1 MTFEMKWN
9 ERQSKI
15 KKNLAKHHSVEITN
29 RILGGST
36 SVTFFQKGQTM
47 PIKEISIDIETYCEI
62 DLRKSGVYRY
72 AEDDSFELLLFA
84 VSVDNGPVAIYDLSK
99 EKLPQDILEAL
110 VDDRVIKWA
119 FNASFER
126 ICLSNWLKKYH
137 PDLLLDGFLSPVSWR
152 CSMIWSAYLGL
163 PLSLEGV
170 GAVLKLKDQKMREGA
185 DLIRYFCLPCKQTKI
200 NGGRTRNLPHHA
212 PDKWS
217 TFIDYNRRDVE
228 VELAIK
234 ERLKNFPVPDFVWD
248 EYLQDQIINDRG
260 IGIDLDF
267 VKAAIKIDSESKA
280 KIQEELK
287 ALTGLENPNSV
298 LQMIGWLRE
307 HGVSTD
313 SLDKKAVKELLK
325 TVDETTAKVL
335 KLRQQAAK
343 SSVSK
348 YQAMMNCVC
357 KDGRTRGMFQFYG
370 ANRTGRWAGRL
381 VQLQNLPQ
389 NHLPDLEEA
398 RELFRTGDL
407 EPTELL
413 YDTQDTLS
421 QLIRTAFVPS
431 KGKKFIV
438 CDFSAIEARVLSHLA
453 GERWRSKV
461 FEEGKDIY
469 CMSASQMFGVPVEKH
484 GQNSELRQKGKIAE
498 LACGYG
504 GSVGALKAM
513 GALDMGLSEKELQPL
528 VNSWRLANPNIVL
541 FWWDVDR
548 AVKTA
553 VKDLI
558 PTSVHDI
565 QFEVESGIL
574 FISLP
579 SGRKLPYIKPRI
591 GENQF
596 GGESVTYEGT
606 GTAKRWE
613 RLESYGPKFVENI
626 VQAISRDI
634 LAYSLKQL
642 KELKIVGH
650 VHDEVIIE
658 CPMEQ
663 KLDEIASLMGIA
675 PDWMSDINL
684 RADGY
689 ECFFYQKD

>member
-1 MTFEMKWN
+1 M
-9 ERQSKI
+9 
-15 KKNLAKHHSVEITN
+15 
-29 RILGGST
+29 
-36 SVTFFQKGQTM
+36 KGQTM
-47 PIKEISIDIETYCEI
+47 PIKELSIDLETYCEV

-72 AEDDSFELLLFA
+72 AEDDSFEILLLA
-84 VSVDNGPVAIYDLSK
+84 VSVDNEPVTVYDLTK
-99 EKLPQDILEAL
+99 EELPDEILQAL
-110 VDDRVIKWA
+110 VDDTIIKWA

-126 ICLSNWLKKYH
+126 ICLSNWLKKHH
-137 PDLLLDGFLSPVSWR
+137 PELLSEGFLSPNSWR
-152 CSMIWSAYLGL
+152 CSMVWSAYLGL
-163 PLSLEGV
+163 PLSLERV
-170 GAVLKLKDQKMREGA
+170 GTVLKLKNQKLKEGG
-185 DLIRYFCLPCKQTKI
+185 DLIRYFCLPCKPTKV
-200 NGGRTRNLPHHA
+200 NGGRTQNFPNHA

-217 TFIDYNRRDVE
+217 AFIDYNKRDVE

-234 ERLKNFPVPDFVWD
+234 EKLRNYPVPVFVWE
-248 EYLQDQIINDRG
+248 EYHQDQIINDRG
-260 IGIDLDF
+260 IGIDVDF
-267 VKAAIKIDSESKA
+267 VKGAITIDEESKA
-280 KIQEELK
+280 KIQEELRE
-287 ALTGLENPNSV
+287 LTELDNPNSV

-307 HGVSTD
+307 HGVTTD

-325 TVDETTAKVL
+325 TVDEKTAQVL

-357 KDGRTRGMFQFYG
+357 KDGRARGMFQFYG

-398 RELFRTGDL
+398 RELFKTGDL
-407 EPTELL
+407 EATELF

-421 QLIRTAFVPS
+421 QLIRTAFIPS

-453 GERWRSKV
+453 GETWRSRV

-469 CMSASQMFGVPVEKH
+469 CMSASQMFGVPVEKY
-484 GQNSELRQKGKIAE
+484 GQNADLRQKGKIAE

-504 GSVGALKAM
+504 GAVGALKAM
-513 GALDMGLSEKELQPL
+513 GAIDMGLEEQELQPL
-528 VNSWRLANPNIVL
+528 VDSWRQANPSIVL

-553 VKDLI
+553 VKEQI
-558 PTSVHDI
+558 QTETHGI
-565 QFEVESGIL
+565 QFEVRNGML
-574 FISLP
+574 FITLP
-579 SGRKLPYIKPRI
+579 SGRKLAYVKPKM

-634 LAYSLKQL
+634 LAYSMRQL
-642 KELKIVGH
+642 SEFKIVGH

-658 CPMEQ
+658 CDQDQDLE
-663 KLDEIASLMGIA
+663 EISTLMGIA
-675 PDWMSDINL
+675 PNWMPDINL

-689 ECFFYQKD
+689 GCLFYQKD

>member
-1 MTFEMKWN
+1 
-9 ERQSKI
+9 
-15 KKNLAKHHSVEITN
+15 
-29 RILGGST
+29 
-36 SVTFFQKGQTM
+36 M
-47 PIKEISIDIETYCEI
+47 PIRELSIDIETYCEI

-84 VSVDNGPVAIYDLSK
+84 VSVDNGPVTVYDFNK

-126 ICLSNWLKKYH
+126 ICLSNWLKKHH
-137 PDLLLDGFLSPVSWR
+137 PELLLDGFLSPNSWR

-170 GAVLKLKDQKMREGA
+170 GTVLKLKDKKMREGV
-185 DLIRYFCLPCKQTKI
+185 DLIRYFCVPCKPTKV
-200 NGGRTRNLPHHA
+200 NGGRIRNLPRHA

-217 TFIDYNRRDVE
+217 TFIDYNKRDVE

-234 ERLKNFPVPDFVWD
+234 ERVKNFPVPSFVWN
-248 EYLQDQIINDRG
+248 EYHQDQIINDRG
-260 IGIDLDF
+260 IGIDVDF
-267 VKAAIKIDSESKA
+267 VKATIKIDGESKA

-307 HGVSTD
+307 HGVTTD

-325 TVDETTAKVL
+325 TADETTAQVL

-357 KDGRTRGMFQFYG
+357 KDGRARGMFQFYG

-389 NHLPDLEEA
+389 NHLTDLEEA
-398 RELFRTGDL
+398 RELFQTGDL
-407 EPTELL
+407 EATEPL

-431 KGKKFIV
+431 EGKKFIV

-513 GALDMGLSEKELQPL
+513 GALDMGLTEEELQPL

-558 PTSVHDI
+558 PTSVHNI
-565 QFEVESGIL
+565 QFEVKSGIL
-574 FISLP
+574 FINLP
-579 SGRKLPYIKPRI
+579 SGRKLSYVKPKM

-634 LAYSLKQL
+634 LAYSIKQL
-642 KELKIVGH
+642 KDFKIVGH
-650 VHDEVIIE
+650 VHDEIIIE
-658 CPMEQ
+658 CDQ
-663 KLDEIASLMGIA
+663 DQSLDEIATLMGHA
-675 PDWMSDINL
+675 PDWISDINL

-689 ECFFYQKD
+689 ECSFYQKD

>member
-1 MTFEMKWN
+1 
-9 ERQSKI
+9 
-15 KKNLAKHHSVEITN
+15 
-29 RILGGST
+29 
-36 SVTFFQKGQTM
+36 M
-47 PIKEISIDIETYCEI
+47 PIKELSIDIETYCEI

-84 VSVDNGPVAIYDLSK
+84 VSVDNGPVTVYDFNK

-126 ICLSNWLKKYH
+126 ICLSNWLKKHH
-137 PDLLLDGFLSPVSWR
+137 PELLLDGFLSPNSWR

-170 GAVLKLKDQKMREGA
+170 GTVLKLKDKKMREGA
-185 DLIRYFCLPCKQTKI
+185 DLIRYFCVPCKPTKV
-200 NGGRTRNLPHHA
+200 NGGRIRNFPHHA

-217 TFIDYNRRDVE
+217 AFIDYNRRDVE

-248 EYLQDQIINDRG
+248 EYHQDQIINDRG
-260 IGIDLDF
+260 IGIDVDF
-267 VKAAIKIDSESKA
+267 VKAAIKIDRESKA

-307 HGVSTD
+307 HGVTTD
-313 SLDKKAVKELLK
+313 SLDKKAVKGLLK
-325 TVDETTAKVL
+325 TVDETTAQVL

-357 KDGRTRGMFQFYG
+357 KDGRARGMFQFYG

-389 NHLPDLEEA
+389 NHLPDLGEA
-398 RELFRTGDL
+398 RELFRKGDL
-407 EPTELL
+407 EAIELL

-431 KGKKFIV
+431 EGKKFIV

-453 GERWRSKV
+453 EERWRSKV
-461 FEEGKDIY
+461 FEQGNDIY

-513 GALDMGLSEKELQPL
+513 GAIDMGLSEEELQPL
-528 VNSWRLANPNIVL
+528 VNSWRQANPNIVL
-541 FWWDVDR
+541 LWWDVDN

-553 VKDLI
+553 VKELI
-558 PTSVHDI
+558 PTSTHGI
-565 QFEVESGIL
+565 QFEVKSGIL
-574 FISLP
+574 FITLP
-579 SGRKLPYIKPRI
+579 SGRKLSYIKPRI
-591 GENQF
+591 DDNQF

-634 LAYSLKQL
+634 LAYSLKRL
-642 KELKIVGH
+642 KEFNIVGH

-663 KLDEIASLMGIA
+663 KIDEIASLMGIA
-675 PDWMSDINL
+675 PDWISDINL
-684 RADGY
+684 HADGY
-689 ECFFYQKD
+689 ECLFYQKD

>member
-1 MTFEMKWN
+1 
-9 ERQSKI
+9 
-15 KKNLAKHHSVEITN
+15 
-29 RILGGST
+29 
-36 SVTFFQKGQTM
+36 M
-47 PIKEISIDIETYCEI
+47 PIRELSIDIETYCAI

-84 VSVDNGPVAIYDLSK
+84 VSVDNGPVTIYDLTK

-110 VDDRVIKWA
+110 VDDSVIKWA

-137 PDLLLDGFLSPVSWR
+137 PEFLSDGFLSPVSWR

-170 GAVLKLKDQKMREGA
+170 GTVLKLKDQKMKEGA
-185 DLIRYFCLPCKQTKI
+185 DLIRYFCLPCKPTKV
-200 NGGRTRNLPHHA
+200 NGGRIRNFPHHA
-212 PDKWS
+212 PNKWS

-234 ERLKNFPVPDFVWD
+234 ERLKNFPVPDFIWD
-248 EYLQDQIINDRG
+248 EYHQDQIINDRG
-260 IGIDLDF
+260 ICIDVEF
-267 VKAAIKIDSESKA
+267 VKAAIKIDTESKA
-280 KIQEELK
+280 QIQEELK
-287 ALTGLENPNSV
+287 GLTGLENPNSV

-307 HGVSTD
+307 HRVATD

-325 TVDETTAKVL
+325 TVDETTAQVL
-335 KLRQQAAK
+335 KLRQQATK

-357 KDGRTRGMFQFYG
+357 EDGRARGMFQFFG

-398 RELFRTGDL
+398 RELFGTGDL
-407 EPTELL
+407 EATELI

-421 QLIRTAFVPS
+421 QLIRTSFVPS

-513 GALDMGLSEKELQPL
+513 GAIDMGLTEEELQPL

-541 FWWDVDR
+541 YWWDVDR

-553 VKDLI
+553 IKEQI
-558 PTSVHDI
+558 QTETHGI
-565 QFEVESGIL
+565 QFEVNKGML
-574 FISLP
+574 FITLP
-579 SGRKLPYIKPRI
+579 SGRKLSYVKPRM

-634 LAYSLKQL
+634 LAYSINQL
-642 KELKIVGH
+642 KSFQIVGH

-658 CPMEQ
+658 CNIEQ
-663 KLDEIASLMGIA
+663 SLDEIESLMGIA

-689 ECFFYQKD
+689 ECIFYKKD

>member
-1 MTFEMKWN
+1 
-9 ERQSKI
+9 
-15 KKNLAKHHSVEITN
+15 
-29 RILGGST
+29 
-36 SVTFFQKGQTM
+36 M
-47 PIKEISIDIETYCEI
+47 PIKELSIDLETYCEV

-72 AEDDSFELLLFA
+72 AEDDSFEILLLA
-84 VSVDNGPVAIYDLSK
+84 VSVDNEPVTVYDLTK
-99 EKLPQDILEAL
+99 EELPDEILQAL
-110 VDDRVIKWA
+110 VDDTIIKWA

-126 ICLSNWLKKYH
+126 SCLSNWLKKHH
-137 PDLLLDGFLSPVSWR
+137 PELLSEGFLSPNSWR
-152 CSMIWSAYLGL
+152 CSMVWSAYLGL

-170 GAVLKLKDQKMREGA
+170 GTVLKLKNQKLKEGG
-185 DLIRYFCLPCKQTKI
+185 DLIRYFCLPCKPTKV
-200 NGGRTRNLPHHA
+200 NGGRTRNFPNHA

-217 TFIDYNRRDVE
+217 AFIDYNKRDVE

-234 ERLKNFPVPDFVWD
+234 EKLRNYPVPVFVWE
-248 EYLQDQIINDRG
+248 EYHQDQIINDRG
-260 IGIDLDF
+260 IGIDVDF
-267 VKAAIKIDSESKA
+267 VNAAIAIDGESKT
-280 KIQEELK
+280 KIQEELRK
-287 ALTGLENPNSV
+287 LTRLDNPNSV

-307 HGVSTD
+307 HGVTTD
-313 SLDKKAVKELLK
+313 SLDKKSVKKLLK
-325 TVDETTAKVL
+325 TVDEKTAQVL

-357 KDGRTRGMFQFYG
+357 KDGRARGMFQFYG

-398 RELFRTGDL
+398 RKLFKTGDL
-407 EPTELL
+407 EATELL
-413 YDTQDTLS
+413 YNTQYTLS

-431 KGKKFIV
+431 DRKKFIV

-453 GERWRSKV
+453 GETWRSRV
-461 FEEGKDIY
+461 FEKGKDIY

-484 GQNSELRQKGKIAE
+484 GQNADLRQKGKIAE

-504 GSVGALKAM
+504 GAVGALKAM
-513 GALDMGLSEKELQPL
+513 GAIDMGLEEQELQPL
-528 VNSWRLANPNIVL
+528 VDSWRQANPSIVL

-553 VKDLI
+553 VKEQI
-558 PTSVHDI
+558 QTETHGI
-565 QFEVESGIL
+565 QFEVRNGML
-574 FISLP
+574 FITLP
-579 SGRKLPYIKPRI
+579 SGRKLAYVKPKM

-606 GTAKRWE
+606 GTAKHWE

-634 LAYSLKQL
+634 LAYSMRQL
-642 KELKIVGH
+642 SEFKIVGH

-658 CPMEQ
+658 CDQDQDLE
-663 KLDEIASLMGIA
+663 EISTLMGIA

-689 ECFFYQKD
+689 ECSFYQKD

>member
-1 MTFEMKWN
+1 
-9 ERQSKI
+9 
-15 KKNLAKHHSVEITN
+15 
-29 RILGGST
+29 
-36 SVTFFQKGQTM
+36 M
-47 PIKEISIDIETYCEI
+47 PIKELSIDIETYCEI

-84 VSVDNGPVAIYDLSK
+84 VSVDNGPVTVYDFNK

-126 ICLSNWLKKYH
+126 ICLSNWLKKHH
-137 PDLLLDGFLSPVSWR
+137 PELLLDGFLSPNSWR

-170 GAVLKLKDQKMREGA
+170 GTVLKLKDQKMREGT
-185 DLIRYFCLPCKQTKI
+185 DLIRYFCVPCKPTKV
-200 NGGRTRNLPHHA
+200 NGGRIRNFPNHA

-234 ERLKNFPVPDFVWD
+234 ERVKNFPVPSFVWN
-248 EYLQDQIINDRG
+248 EYHQDQIINDRG
-260 IGIDLDF
+260 IGIDIDF

-307 HGVSTD
+307 HGVATD

-325 TVDETTAKVL
+325 TVDETTAQVL

-348 YQAMMNCVC
+348 YNAMMNCVC
-357 KDGRTRGMFQFYG
+357 KDSRARGMFQFYG

-398 RELFRTGDL
+398 RELFRKGDL
-407 EPTELL
+407 EATELL

-431 KGKKFIV
+431 EGKKFIV

-461 FEEGKDIY
+461 FEQGKDIY

-513 GALDMGLSEKELQPL
+513 GALDMGLTEEELQPL

-541 FWWDVDR
+541 YWWDVDN

-553 VKDLI
+553 VKELI
-558 PTSVHDI
+558 PTSTHGI
-565 QFEVESGIL
+565 QFEVKRGIL
-574 FISLP
+574 FITLP
-579 SGRKLPYIKPRI
+579 SGRKLAYIKPRI

-634 LAYSLKQL
+634 LAFSMKQL
-642 KELKIVGH
+642 KNFKIVGH

-658 CPMEQ
+658 CPIEQ
-663 KLDEIASLMGIA
+663 KLDEVASLMGIA
-675 PDWMSDINL
+675 PDWLSDINL

>member
-1 MTFEMKWN
+1 
-9 ERQSKI
+9 
-15 KKNLAKHHSVEITN
+15 
-29 RILGGST
+29 
-36 SVTFFQKGQTM
+36 M
-47 PIKEISIDIETYCEI
+47 PIRELSIDIETYCEI

-72 AEDDSFELLLFA
+72 AEDNSFEILLFA
-84 VSVDNGPVAIYDLSK
+84 VSIDNGPVTVYDLTK
-99 EKLPQDILEAL
+99 EKLPQDILEVL

-126 ICLSNWLKKYH
+126 VCLSNWLKKYH
-137 PDLLLDGFLSPVSWR
+137 PELLSFGFLSPVSWR

-170 GAVLKLKDQKMREGA
+170 GTVLKLKDKKMREGA
-185 DLIRYFCLPCKQTKI
+185 DLIRYFCVPCKPTKV
-200 NGGRTRNLPHHA
+200 NGGRVRNFPHHA

-260 IGIDLDF
+260 IGIDFDF
-267 VKAAIKIDSESKA
+267 VKAAIKIDAESKV

-307 HGVSTD
+307 HGITTD

-325 TVDETTAKVL
+325 TVDETTAQVL

-357 KDGRTRGMFQFYG
+357 KDGRARGMFQFYG

-398 RELFRTGDL
+398 RNLFRTGDL
-407 EPTELL
+407 EATELL

-461 FEEGKDIY
+461 FEQGKDIY

-513 GALDMGLSEKELQPL
+513 GAIDMGLSEEELQPL

-553 VKDLI
+553 VKELI
-558 PTSVHDI
+558 PTSTHGI
-565 QFEVESGIL
+565 QFEVRSGIL
-574 FISLP
+574 FITLP
-579 SGRKLPYIKPRI
+579 SGRKLAYIKPRI

-596 GGESVTYEGT
+596 GGVSVTYEGT

-613 RLESYGPKFVENI
+613 RLASYGPKFVENI

-642 KELKIVGH
+642 KEFKIVGH

-663 KLDEIASLMGIA
+663 KLDKIASLMGIA

-689 ECFFYQKD
+689 ECSFYQKD

>member
-1 MTFEMKWN
+1 M
-9 ERQSKI
+9 
-15 KKNLAKHHSVEITN
+15 
-29 RILGGST
+29 
-36 SVTFFQKGQTM
+36 KGQTM
-47 PIKEISIDIETYCEI
+47 PIKELSIDLETYCEV

-72 AEDDSFELLLFA
+72 AEDDSFEILLLA
-84 VSVDNGPVAIYDLSK
+84 ISIDNGPVRFYDLIK
-99 EKLPQDILEAL
+99 EELPNNIIQAL
-110 VDDRVIKWA
+110 VDDTIIKWA

-126 ICLSNWLKKYH
+126 ICLSNWLKKH
-137 PDLLLDGFLSPVSWR
+137 HSELLSDGFLSPDSWR
-152 CSMIWSAYLGL
+152 CSMVWSAYLGL

-170 GAVLKLKDQKMREGA
+170 GTVLKLKEQKLKEGG
-185 DLIRYFCLPCKQTKI
+185 DLIRYFCLPCKPTKV
-200 NGGRTRNLPHHA
+200 NGGRTRNFPNHA
-212 PDKWS
+212 PNKWS
-217 TFIDYNRRDVE
+217 NFINYNKRDVE

-234 ERLKNFPVPDFVWD
+234 EKLRNHPVPDFVWD
-248 EYLQDQIINDRG
+248 EYHQDQIINDRG
-260 IGIDLDF
+260 IGIDVDF
-267 VKAAIKIDSESKA
+267 VKAAIAIDEESKA
-280 KIQEELK
+280 KIQKELK
-287 ALTGLENPNSV
+287 ELTGLENPNSV
-298 LQMIGWLRE
+298 LQMVGWLRE
-307 HGVSTD
+307 HGVTTD

-325 TVDETTAKVL
+325 TVDEKTAKVL

-357 KDGRTRGMFQFYG
+357 KDGRARGMFQFYG

-398 RELFRTGDL
+398 RKLFKTGDL
-407 EPTELL
+407 GATDLL

-431 KGKKFIV
+431 QNKKFIV

-453 GERWRSKV
+453 GETWRSRV

-484 GQNSELRQKGKIAE
+484 GQNADLRQKGKISE
-498 LACGYG
+498 LACGFG
-504 GSVGALKAM
+504 GAVGALKAM
-513 GALDMGLSEKELQPL
+513 GAIDMGLEEQELQPL
-528 VNSWRLANPNIVL
+528 VDSWRQANPNIVL

-553 VKDLI
+553 VKEQVQ
-558 PTSVHDI
+558 TETHGI
-565 QFEVESGIL
+565 QFEVTKGML
-574 FISLP
+574 FITLP
-579 SGRKLPYIKPRI
+579 SGRKLAYVKPKM

-634 LAYSLKQL
+634 LAYSMKQL
-642 KELKIVGH
+642 QESKIVGH

-658 CPMEQ
+658 CDQDQSLE
-663 KLDEIASLMGIA
+663 EISSLMGIA
-675 PDWMSDINL
+675 PNWMSDINL

-689 ECFFYQKD
+689 ECLFYQKD

>member
-1 MTFEMKWN
+1 
-9 ERQSKI
+9 
-15 KKNLAKHHSVEITN
+15 
-29 RILGGST
+29 
-36 SVTFFQKGQTM
+36 M
-47 PIKEISIDIETYCEI
+47 PIKDLSIDIETYCEI

-84 VSVDNGPVAIYDLSK
+84 VSVDNGPVTVYDLTK

-126 ICLSNWLKKYH
+126 VCLSNWLKKYH
-137 PDLLLDGFLSPVSWR
+137 PELLSFGFLSPVSWR

-170 GAVLKLKDQKMREGA
+170 GTVLKLKDQKMREGA
-185 DLIRYFCLPCKQTKI
+185 DLIRYFCLPCKPTKI

-212 PDKWS
+212 PDKWP

-260 IGIDLDF
+260 ICIDVDF
-267 VKAAIKIDSESKA
+267 VKAAIKIDSVSKA

-307 HGVSTD
+307 HGVTTD

-325 TVDETTAKVL
+325 AVDDKTAQVL

-357 KDGRTRGMFQFYG
+357 KDGRARGMFQFYG

-398 RELFRTGDL
+398 RELFKTGDL
-407 EPTELL
+407 EATELL

-453 GERWRSKV
+453 GETWRSKV
-461 FEEGKDIY
+461 FEQGKDIY

-484 GQNSELRQKGKIAE
+484 GQNADLRQKGKIAE

-504 GSVGALKAM
+504 GAVGALKAM
-513 GALDMGLSEKELQPL
+513 GALDMGLSEDELQPL
-528 VNSWRLANPNIVL
+528 VNSWRQANPNIVL
-541 FWWDVDR
+541 LWWDVDN

-553 VKDLI
+553 VKELL
-558 PTSVHDI
+558 PTSTQNI
-565 QFEVESGIL
+565 QFEVKSGIL
-574 FISLP
+574 FITLP
-579 SGRKLPYIKPRI
+579 SGRKLAYIKPRI

-613 RLESYGPKFVENI
+613 RLKSYGPKFVENI

-642 KELKIVGH
+642 KKFKIVGH

-663 KLDEIASLMGIA
+663 NLDEIASLMGIS
-675 PDWMSDINL
+675 PDWISDINL

-689 ECFFYQKD
+689 ECLFYQKD

>member
-1 MTFEMKWN
+1 
-9 ERQSKI
+9 
-15 KKNLAKHHSVEITN
+15 
-29 RILGGST
+29 
-36 SVTFFQKGQTM
+36 M
-47 PIKEISIDIETYCEI
+47 PIKELSIDLETYCEV

-72 AEDDSFELLLFA
+72 AEDDSFEILLLA
-84 VSVDNGPVAIYDLSK
+84 VSVDNEPVTVYDLTK
-99 EKLPQDILEAL
+99 EELPDEILQAL
-110 VDDRVIKWA
+110 VDDTIIKWA

-126 ICLSNWLKKYH
+126 ICLSNWLKKHH
-137 PDLLLDGFLSPVSWR
+137 PELLSEGFLSPNSWR
-152 CSMIWSAYLGL
+152 CSMVWSAYLGL

-170 GAVLKLKDQKMREGA
+170 GTVLKLKEQKLKEGG
-185 DLIRYFCLPCKQTKI
+185 DLIRYFCLPCKPTKV
-200 NGGRTRNLPHHA
+200 NGGRTRNFPNHA
-212 PDKWS
+212 PNKWS
-217 TFIDYNRRDVE
+217 NFINYNKRDVE

-234 ERLKNFPVPDFVWD
+234 EKLRNHPVPDFVWD
-248 EYLQDQIINDRG
+248 EYHQDQIINDRG
-260 IGIDLDF
+260 IGIDVDF
-267 VKAAIKIDSESKA
+267 VKAAIAIDEESKA
-280 KIQEELK
+280 KIQKELK
-287 ALTGLENPNSV
+287 ELTGLENPNSV
-298 LQMIGWLRE
+298 LQMVGWLRE
-307 HGVSTD
+307 HGVTTD

-325 TVDETTAKVL
+325 TVDEKTAKVL

-343 SSVSK
+343 SSISK

-357 KDGRTRGMFQFYG
+357 KDGRARGMFQFYG

-398 RELFRTGDL
+398 RKLFKTGDL
-407 EPTELL
+407 GATDLL

-431 KGKKFIV
+431 QNKKFIV

-453 GERWRSKV
+453 GETWRSRV

-484 GQNSELRQKGKIAE
+484 GQNADLRQKGKISE
-498 LACGYG
+498 LACGFG
-504 GSVGALKAM
+504 GAVGALKAM
-513 GALDMGLSEKELQPL
+513 GAIDMGLEEQELQPL
-528 VNSWRLANPNIVL
+528 VDSWRQANPNIVL

-553 VKDLI
+553 VKEQVQ
-558 PTSVHDI
+558 TETHGI
-565 QFEVESGIL
+565 QFEVTKGML
-574 FISLP
+574 FITLP
-579 SGRKLPYIKPRI
+579 SGRKLSYVKPKI
-591 GENQF
+591 SENQF

-634 LAYSLKQL
+634 LAYSMRQL
-642 KELKIVGH
+642 SEFKIVGH

-658 CPMEQ
+658 CEKDQ
-663 KLDEIASLMGIA
+663 SLEDIASLMGIA
-675 PDWMSDINL
+675 PNWMSDINL

-689 ECFFYQKD
+689 ECSFYQKD

>member
-1 MTFEMKWN
+1 
-9 ERQSKI
+9 
-15 KKNLAKHHSVEITN
+15 
-29 RILGGST
+29 
-36 SVTFFQKGQTM
+36 M
-47 PIKEISIDIETYCEI
+47 PIRELSIDIETYCAI

-84 VSVDNGPVAIYDLSK
+84 VSVDNGPVTIYDLTK

-110 VDDRVIKWA
+110 VDDSVIKWA

-137 PDLLLDGFLSPVSWR
+137 PEFLSDGFLSPNSWR

-170 GAVLKLKDQKMREGA
+170 GTVLKLKDKKMREGA
-185 DLIRYFCLPCKQTKI
+185 DLIRYFCVPCKPTKV
-200 NGGRTRNLPHHA
+200 NGGRIRNLPRHA

-217 TFIDYNRRDVE
+217 TFIDYNKRDVE

-260 IGIDLDF
+260 IGIDVDF
-267 VKAAIKIDSESKA
+267 VKAAIKIDGESKA
-280 KIQEELK
+280 KIQTELK

-298 LQMIGWLRE
+298 LQMISWLRE
-307 HGVSTD
+307 HGVTTD

-325 TVDETTAKVL
+325 TVDETTAQVL

-357 KDGRTRGMFQFYG
+357 KDGRARGMFQFYG

-398 RELFRTGDL
+398 RELFRKGDL
-407 EPTELL
+407 ESTELL

-431 KGKKFIV
+431 EGKKFIV

-461 FEEGKDIY
+461 FEQGNDIY
-469 CMSASQMFGVPVEKH
+469 CMSASHMFGVPVEKH

-513 GALDMGLSEKELQPL
+513 GAIDMGLSEDELQPL

-541 FWWDVDR
+541 YWWDVDN

-553 VKDLI
+553 VKELI
-558 PTSVHDI
+558 PTSTHGI
-565 QFEVESGIL
+565 QFEVKSGIL
-574 FISLP
+574 FITLP
-579 SGRKLPYIKPRI
+579 SGRKLSYIKPRI
-591 GENQF
+591 GDNQF

-634 LAYSLKQL
+634 LAYSIKQL
-642 KELKIVGH
+642 KSFQIVGH

-658 CPMEQ
+658 CDMEQ
-663 KLDEIASLMGIA
+663 RLDEIASLMGIA
-675 PDWMSDINL
+675 PDWISDINL

-689 ECFFYQKD
+689 ECSFYQKD

>member
-1 MTFEMKWN
+1 M
-9 ERQSKI
+9 
-15 KKNLAKHHSVEITN
+15 
-29 RILGGST
+29 
-36 SVTFFQKGQTM
+36 KGQTM
-47 PIKEISIDIETYCEI
+47 PIKELSIDLETYCEV

-72 AEDDSFELLLFA
+72 AEDDSFEILLLA
-84 VSVDNGPVAIYDLSK
+84 VSVNNGPVTVYDLTK
-99 EKLPQDILEAL
+99 ENLPDQILQSL
-110 VDDRVIKWA
+110 VDDTIIKRA

-126 ICLSNWLKKYH
+126 ICLSNWLKKHH
-137 PDLLLDGFLSPVSWR
+137 PTLLSEGFLSPNSWR
-152 CSMIWSAYLGL
+152 CSMVWSAYLGL

-170 GAVLKLKDQKMREGA
+170 GTVLKLKDQKLKEGG
-185 DLIRYFCLPCKQTKI
+185 DLIRYFCLPCKPTKV
-200 NGGRTRNLPHHA
+200 NGGRTRNFPKHA
-212 PDKWS
+212 PDKWLS
-217 TFIDYNRRDVE
+217 FIDYNKRDVE

-234 ERLKNFPVPDFVWD
+234 EKLRNHPVPDFVWE
-248 EYLQDQIINDRG
+248 EYHQDQVINDHG
-260 IGIDLDF
+260 IGIDVDF
-267 VKAAIKIDSESKA
+267 VKAAIAIDEESKA

-287 ALTGLENPNSV
+287 ELTELENPNSV

-307 HGVSTD
+307 HGVTTD

-325 TVDETTAKVL
+325 VVDEKTAKFL

-348 YQAMMNCVC
+348 YQAMMNCIC
-357 KDGRTRGMFQFYG
+357 KDDRARGMFQFYG

-398 RELFRTGDL
+398 RNLFRTGDL
-407 EPTELL
+407 EATELL
-413 YDTQDTLS
+413 YDTQDSLS
-421 QLIRTAFVPS
+421 QLIRTAFIPS
-431 KGKKFIV
+431 NGKKFIV
-438 CDFSAIEARVLSHLA
+438 CDFSAIEARVLAHLA
-453 GERWRSKV
+453 GEKWRSRV
-461 FEEGKDIY
+461 FEQGKDIY

-484 GQNSELRQKGKIAE
+484 GQNSDLRQKGKIAE

-504 GSVGALKAM
+504 GAVGALKAM
-513 GALDMGLSEKELQPL
+513 GALDMGLSEEELQPL

-541 FWWDVDR
+541 LWWDVDN

-553 VKDLI
+553 VKELI
-558 PTSVHDI
+558 PTSTHGI
-565 QFEVESGIL
+565 QFEVKSGIL
-574 FISLP
+574 FITLP
-579 SGRKLPYIKPRI
+579 SGRKLAYIKPRI

-642 KELKIVGH
+642 KEFKIVGH

-658 CPMEQ
+658 CQREQ

-675 PDWMSDINL
+675 PDWLSDINL